1 MTSAPRKK
9 VYKNVNLWHFTCEEL
24 RSVTERV
31 ALCFYGSWL
40 FWWPSSPAM
49 QPHPESFPQLKL
61 WSPLLTRLPPHPA
74 SDRPPYHHISPRRA
88 ATRHGWPK
96 ENPNHR
102 SAHPTSCLYFHD
114 ESNLPNQASTARP
127 WTETVYTFN
136 RPSHPKQAAGG
147 DQGCINCTIR
157 PCFVHRVQCI

>member
-1 MTSAPRKK
+1 MPDDEQPLAFHRRGAPTSDR
-9 VYKNVNLWHFTCEEL
+9 TR
-24 RSVTERV
+24 RSVSPRLVTV
-31 ALCFYGSWL
+31 LMTLVCSYAA
-40 FWWPSSPAM
+40 PSRELPPAEIN
-49 QPHPESFPQLKL
+49 PP
-61 WSPLLTRLPPHPA
+61 TPPHPS
-74 SDRPPYHHISPRRA
+74 SDRPPYRRISPRRA

-114 ESNLPNQASTARP
+114 ESNSPNQASTARP